1 MIFSKTLLFILFTL
15 VLVCSPS
22 KGKWDLFGEYNS
34 KTYSLIE
41 KVLLQANNATYVLHS
56 KIILNQDSSYIYT
69 TCGSEMKG
77 IWNVK
82 NDSLILNCK
91 QNKYHNDSINKIR
104 PPSCGTKPIIF
115 LIDYNNK
122 ELKAVF
128 YQNKKR
134 VLDYFSKIK

>member
-1 MIFSKTLLFILFTL
+1 MIFNKTLLFILFTL
-15 VLVCSPS
+15 GLSCSPS
-22 KGKWDLFGEYNS
+22 KNKWDLSGEYAN

-41 KVLLQANNATYVLHS
+41 KILLQANNATYVLHS
-56 KIILNQDSSYIYT
+56 KIVLNQDSTYIYT
-69 TCGSEMKG
+69 TCGTEMKG

-115 LIDYNNK
+115 LIDYNKK
-122 ELKAVF
+122 ELKEMF
-128 YQNKKR
+128 YQNEKR
-134 VLDYFSKIK
+134 VLNYFSKIK